1 MKLNQTV
8 LSAVSTP
15 DPAAATNLFT
25 FMAQRFN
32 ASYSILTCDVL
43 LNQPSPITIT
53 TDANG
58 VCTAATIN

>member
-1 MKLNQTV
+1 
-8 LSAVSTP
+8 VSTP